1 MLLYF
6 QAFYNEHYIYDYMD
20 YREYIII
27 IIVLLH
33 LKWLS
38 KYMFYRKGPHWK

>member
-20 YREYIII
+20 YREIHN

-33 LKWLS
+33 LI
-38 KYMFYRKGPHWK
+38 